1 MGGACGAV
9 DECGGGADP
18 VELPPFEDDIGG
30 PLPIFLGP
38 PDIGGL
44 KECSL
49 PPGPW
54 YGGSEK

>member
-30 PLPIFLGP
+30 PLPI
-38 PDIGGL
+38 
-44 KECSL
+44 
-49 PPGPW
+49 
-54 YGGSEK
+54 